1 MNFLF
6 IGILFLFSFFK
17 NVMKKTIY
25 HVIGLFS
32 IIFLISCNPKPKNNA
47 ITRQYLHHSWE
58 FKSND
63 GSTWNKAHVPGS
75 NFTDLLMNGMIPE
88 PFTGDNETRL
98 QWVHKKDWVYKTSF
112 TLEKHILAKENIA
125 LVFKGLDTY
134 ADVIL
139 NDSLVLEAN
148 NMFREWEIDVK
159 EMLKKE
165 NMLKIYFHSP
175 ANYFPYDKPP
185 YFNDLPG
192 KERIQCRKAAYHFG
206 WDWAPKL
213 MPCGIYKPVM
223 LLAWNK
229 IRIQDQHLKILE
241 MSDNLAQVELLLNIS
256 SSGKNKAR
264 FEYEVENKIE
274 TTFLKLK
281 PGINKCSVKFA
292 IKNPQKWW
300 VHNLGKPFLYKLEGK
315 MYVQNEF
322 MDSIKV
328 SFGLRDI
335 NLLQEKD
342 SLGKTFG
349 FELNGKPVFMKG
361 ANYVPQDVFLSRVK
375 REDYEKLV
383 QSMVEANMNMVRVW
397 GGGVYEKDVF
407 YDLCDQHGILIWQDF
422 MFANAMYVA
431 DDDFMENITK
441 EATYQV
447 RKLADHPCIALWCG
461 NNEIDEAWHNWGWS
475 NKFSKKDSIKIWQD
489 YKRIFHEV
497 LPNIVNE
504 YHPKAGYVSTS
515 PKYGRGD
522 VQSLYE
528 GDAHYWG
535 VWHDGYDFPIF
546 DSTTGRFMSEY
557 GFQGFPPLETIKKM
571 TRGKELNLHSKAIT
585 NHQKHARGMKII
597 LQYMKKYYTIPKN
610 IKDFIYVSQL
620 LQAEG
625 IRKGIESHRR
635 KKPYCMGTLYWQ
647 LNDCWPAI
655 SWSSWD
661 YYKNKKALH
670 YFVKEDFKNTML
682 SIKQVQDSLLF
693 YIINDTFTALK
704 GNLDL
709 KLFHF
714 NGKILE
720 KKSLPIKMEENSS
733 MIVHKLSIKDLTKNL
748 DTSQIVL
755 FSEIKIK
762 DKVIDENYFY
772 FSKPKFL
779 TLHNPGIKISTRRIN
794 SNKYEMD
801 LTCNYLAKNVYLNSI
816 CKGEFN
822 DNYFDMIPGRVYKT
836 IFFAKDSCKAFEK
849 HLKVKCLNEPSQD
862 NKY

>member
-1 MNFLF
+1 MNKIFYHLPSFSF
-6 IGILFLFSFFK
+6 IILLFSCHPQPQ
-17 NVMKKTIY
+17 NNG
-25 HVIGLFS
+25 VI
-32 IIFLISCNPKPKNNA
+32 K
-47 ITRQYLHHSWE
+47 QYLHQGWH
-58 FKSND
+58 FKSKD
-63 GSTWNKAHVPGS
+63 EKVWNKADVPGC
-75 NFTDLLMNGMIPE
+75 NFTDLLMNNMIPD
-88 PFTGDNETRL
+88 PFIGNNETQL
-98 QWVHKKDWVYKTSF
+98 QWVHKRDWIYTKTFSPG
-112 TLEKHILAKENIA
+112 EQILAKENIV

-134 ADVIL
+134 ADVYL
-139 NDSLVLEAN
+139 NDTLLLKAN

-159 EMLKKE
+159 GMLKKE
-165 NMLKIYFHSP
+165 NVLTVYFHSP
-175 ANYFPYDKPP
+175 VNYFPYNKPT
-185 YFNDLPG
+185 YFDDLPG
-192 KERIQCRKAAYHFG
+192 NERVQCRKAAYHFG

-213 MPCGIYKPVM
+213 MPCGIYKPVE

-229 IRIQDQHLKILE
+229 IKIQDQHVKIHE
-241 MSDNLAQVELLLNIS
+241 ISNDLAQVELLLNIS
-256 SSGKNKAR
+256 SSAKNKAR
-264 FEYEVENKIE
+264 FEYKIENKIE
-274 TTFLKLK
+274 TTYLKLK
-281 PGINKCSVKFA
+281 PGNNKCSVKFA

-300 VHNLGKPFLYKLEGK
+300 IHNLGKPFLYELEGK
-315 MYVQNEF
+315 IYVQNEF

-328 SFGLRDI
+328 SFGLRNI
-335 NLLQEKD
+335 KLLQKKD

-361 ANYVPQDVFLSRVK
+361 ANYAPQDVFLSRVK
-375 REDYEKLV
+375 KKDYEKLV
-383 QSMVEANMNMVRVW
+383 HSIVEANMNMIRVW

-407 YDLCDQHGILIWQDF
+407 YDLCDKYGILVWQDF

-431 DDDFMENITK
+431 GDGFMENITK

-447 RKLADHPCIALWCG
+447 KRLRAHPCIALWCG

-475 NKFSKKDSIKIWQD
+475 NRFSKQDSAKIWQD
-489 YKRIFHEV
+489 YKRIFHEI
-497 LPNIVNE
+497 LPNIVNK
-504 YHPKAGYVSTS
+504 YHPKANYVSTS

-535 VWHDGYDFPIF
+535 VWHDGYDFSIF

-571 TRGKELNLHSKAIT
+571 TTQKEPTLQSKAIKT
-585 NHQKHARGMKII
+585 HQKHARGMKII
-597 LQYMKKYYTIPKN
+597 RQYMKEYYPIPKSLE
-610 IKDFIYVSQL
+610 DFVYISQL

-625 IRKGIESHRR
+625 IRTGIESHRR
-635 KKPYCMGTLYWQ
+635 KMPYCMGTLYWQ

-655 SWSSWD
+655 SWSSLD

-682 SIKQVQDSLLF
+682 SINKVQDSLHF
-693 YIINDTFTALK
+693 YIINDTHMVMK
-704 GNLDL
+704 GKLDI

-720 KKSLPIKMEENSS
+720 KKNLPIKIGKNSS
-733 MIVHKLSIKDLTKNL
+733 VIVCKSSIKDLTKDL

-779 TLHNPGIKISTRRIN
+779 TLQYPYIIIKV
-794 SNKYEMD
+794 KEK
-801 LTCNYLAKNVYLNSI
+801 CNNEYDVYLRCKYLAKNVYLSSL
-816 CKGEFN
+816 CEGYFN
-822 DNYFDMIPGRVYKT
+822 NNYFDMIPGRTYKT
-836 IFFAKDSCKAFEK
+836 IFFAKDSCNAFEK
-849 HLKVKCLNEPSQD
+849 DLKVSCLNGIEF
-862 NKY
+862 